1 MILFELLQRL
11 KFNFL
16 INKNMKTNK
25 KDSKI
30 KELLNKKINK
40 DLNKS
45 FDLMDQQDK
54 KIFYQLS
61 KLWF

>member
-1 MILFELLQRL
+1 
-11 KFNFL
+11 
-16 INKNMKTNK
+16 MKINK
-25 KDSKI
+25 KDSKV

-45 FDLMDQQDK
+45 FDLMDQKDK

>member
-1 MILFELLQRL
+1 
-11 KFNFL
+11 
-16 INKNMKTNK
+16 MKNK
-25 KDSKI
+25 KDSKT

-61 KLWF
+61 KL